1 MQITLPTVTEVH
13 GVDLLRVPEG
23 ISAILKTKNK
33 TKNMLFFMFGGLYL
47 RNPLSNMADILTT
60 MSTIMYTICPEV
72 FSLIG

>member
-23 ISAILKTKNK
+23 ISAILKKQT
-33 TKNMLFFMFGGLYL
+33 NMLFFMFGGLYL

>member
-23 ISAILKTKNK
+23 IFAILKKN
-33 TKNMLFFMFGGLYL
+33 TLFFMFGGLYL